1 MFPIETDD
9 PGRQP
14 IVFALFVCL
23 AITCVSAGYPGIST
37 LGEATGLPGLLA
49 TGWIATQS
57 FLLTLPGILIGGV
70 LAKRCP
76 RVAAMA
82 GAALTYSVFVVVL
95 LDVIAFHW
103 IAERFL
109 SPAVLRVATT
119 LSGPLAGHVTG
130 RMIVSATL
138 LLTAVVAYAA
148 IAWYG
153 SIKLCVLWSRYAN
166 RLTSVAALGVCLA
179 ACVAASTPVI
189 LADHPVRQRMAEH
202 SSRHPFCAFHLV
214 AHRGVGPAVQQHT
227 DSLSTPPSLAA
238 MTAARDHDHRML
250 SVNRTQWNERP
261 QELLPDVV
269 VVVIESFR
277 HELVSSEVMPNL
289 WSYAE
294 RGIWCRNHFSG
305 GNATNHGM
313 FSLLNGLE
321 AIWYE
326 RDVRYSPLLNRL
338 FRQAGYE
345 LGFFGGHNDW
355 REFQMDG
362 YISDEHYDVF
372 SDSPPNWLDSD
383 RTATQRAALFLDRH
397 EMDERRPKLA
407 ILYLYSTHANY
418 HSYADDQIFQPAAD
432 DRFLIPYSESSRPRV
447 WNRYKNSARSID
459 RLLAAVLKPD
469 RVIIITGDHGESFL
483 EDGTCGHGI
492 RISQYQNMT
501 PAVIHI
507 PGAAARVIQ
516 SPTMHADL
524 LPTLL
529 SAVGIPVSQPGVF
542 DGDDLR
548 IQGPLGP
555 RRFVTRN
562 YLSDDVA
569 IVGPWTNDQDR
580 PFAIRASV
588 SLRGPHARVLNA
600 IDASGNQISA
610 SQVECD
616 SALDGWREQRFGQ
629 F

>member
-1 MFPIETDD
+1 MSPIERADA
-9 PGRQP
+9 GRQP
-14 IVFALFVCL
+14 FVFALFVGL

-37 LGEATGLPGLLA
+37 LSEATGLPGPLA
-49 TGWIATQS
+49 TGWIAAQS
-57 FLLTLPGILIGGV
+57 FLLTLPGAVIGGL

-76 RVAAMA
+76 RVGTIV
-82 GAALTYSVFVVVL
+82 GAALTYAVFVIVL
-95 LDVIAFHW
+95 LDVIAFRW

-109 SPAVLRVATT
+109 SPAVLRLATT
-119 LSGPLAGHVTG
+119 LSEPLAGHVTSE
-130 RMIVSATL
+130 MIASAGL
-138 LLTAVVAYAA
+138 LVTGFVAYAA

-153 SIKLCVLWSRYAN
+153 SIQLSVLWSRYAN
-166 RLTSVAALGVCLA
+166 RLTSVAALGICLS

-189 LADHPVRQRMAEH
+189 FADHPVWQRMAEH

-214 AHRGVGPAVQQHT
+214 AHRGVGPAVPEDTHA
-227 DSLSTPPSLAA
+227 LSVSPSFGS
-238 MTAARDHDHRML
+238 MVVARDHNHRML
-250 SVNRTQWNERP
+250 SVNRTQWNNRP
-261 QELLPDVV
+261 QESLPDVV
-269 VVVIESFR
+269 IVVIESFR
-277 HELVSSEVMPNL
+277 HELVSREVMPNL
-289 WSYAE
+289 VSYAE

-355 REFQMDG
+355 REFRMDG
-362 YISDEHYDVF
+362 YLSGEHYDVF
-372 SDSPPNWLDSD
+372 ADSPPNWLVSD
-383 RTATQRAALFLDRH
+383 RTATQRAALFLDRRETDQH
-397 EMDERRPKLA
+397 GPKLA
-407 ILYLYSTHANY
+407 VLYLYSTHANY
-418 HSYADDQIFQPAAD
+418 HSYAEDQVFQPAAD

-459 RLLAAVLKPD
+459 RLLAAVMKPD

-492 RISQYQNMT
+492 RISKYQNMT
-501 PAVIHI
+501 PAVIHF
-507 PGAAARVIQ
+507 PGVAARVIR

-529 SAVGIPVSQPGVF
+529 SAVGIPLSQPDVF

-548 IQGPLGP
+548 TREPFGP
-555 RRFVTRN
+555 RHFVTRN

-569 IVGPWTNDQDR
+569 IVGPWTTGQDR

-588 SLRGPHARVLNA
+588 SLRGPHATVLNA
-600 IDASGNQISA
+600 IDASGNQIPA
-610 SQVECD
+610 SQNQCD
-616 SALDGWREQRFGQ
+616 AALDRWREQRFGQ